1 MKREYDFSKAQRGPV
16 LKTAAGK
23 TRITIRLDERRL
35 EWFRQQAHAQ
45 GGGSYQV
52 KINEALA
59 DYAAAA
65 REPLESTL
73 RRVIREELKKTG

>member
-1 MKREYDFSKAQRGPV
+1 
-16 LKTAAGK
+16 
-23 TRITIRLDERRL
+23 LD
-35 EWFRQQAHAQ
+35 WFRQQAHAQ
-45 GGGSYQV
+45 GWGSYQV

-59 DYAAAA
+59 QYAAAA

>member
-1 MKREYDFSKAQRGPV
+1 
-16 LKTAAGK
+16 
-23 TRITIRLDERRL
+23 L

-45 GGGSYQV
+45 GGGSYQA

-59 DYAAAA
+59 QAAAAA